1 MRISDWSSDVCSS
14 DLWRVSIDLLLP
26 KLASKMLLCSRPQ
39 KQIKR
44 RSMIQPKASPLM
56 ESYFQ
61 SREWTIPLLTLHH
74 TVKRTTTTPT
84 STPPRQSPLSR
95 PASQACQSWSR
106 PSLQIARASVGDG
119 VGQSV

>member
-61 SREWTIPLLTLHH
+61 SREWTITLLTLHH
-74 TVKRTTTTPT
+74 KVKRNTTNPT
-84 STPPRQSPLSR
+84 STPPRPSPLSR
-95 PASQACQSWSR
+95 PAPTACQS
-106 PSLQIARASVGDG
+106 ARKSAVEGKG
-119 VGQSV
+119 VDVR